1 MADRA
6 PLDAKRT
13 DAGINRRIELM
24 ILTRAQ
30 SRTVAAMFG
39 TPGATQLLTEGV
51 SVSAPAQAGKSG
63 RRPGWR
69 RRGAA
74 RPTGEITMTIQSKT
88 RGNRMKITGTGAPT
102 MTPAIGGA
110 TAAPR
115 PPHRRNRKRRAPES
129 SVLQP
134 AAKALA
140 ALPDFDAARVAELRD
155 ALAKGEL
162 PFDAG
167 RLAGLI
173 QRFHG
178 GRG

>member
-1 MADRA
+1 
-6 PLDAKRT
+6 
-13 DAGINRRIELM
+13 
-24 ILTRAQ
+24 
-30 SRTVAAMFG
+30 
-39 TPGATQLLTEGV
+39 
-51 SVSAPAQAGKSG
+51 
-63 RRPGWR
+63 
-69 RRGAA
+69 
-74 RPTGEITMTIQSKT
+74 MTIQSKT

-110 TAAPR
+110 TAAP
-115 PPHRRNRKRRAPES
+115 APAAPAAPAASAAPLES

-134 AAKALA
+134 ATKALA

>member
-1 MADRA
+1 
-6 PLDAKRT
+6 
-13 DAGINRRIELM
+13 
-24 ILTRAQ
+24 
-30 SRTVAAMFG
+30 
-39 TPGATQLLTEGV
+39 
-51 SVSAPAQAGKSG
+51 
-63 RRPGWR
+63 
-69 RRGAA
+69 
-74 RPTGEITMTIQSKT
+74 
-88 RGNRMKITGTGAPT
+88 MKITGTGAPN

-110 TAAPR
+110 TAAP
-115 PPHRRNRKRRAPES
+115 APAALAAATAGSAPLQSE
-129 SVLQP
+129 VLQP
-134 AAKALA
+134 AARALA

>member
-1 MADRA
+1 
-6 PLDAKRT
+6 
-13 DAGINRRIELM
+13 
-24 ILTRAQ
+24 
-30 SRTVAAMFG
+30 
-39 TPGATQLLTEGV
+39 
-51 SVSAPAQAGKSG
+51 
-63 RRPGWR
+63 
-69 RRGAA
+69 
-74 RPTGEITMTIQSKT
+74 
-88 RGNRMKITGTGAPT
+88 MKITGTGAPT

-110 TAAPR
+110 PAAAAPA
-115 PPHRRNRKRRAPES
+115 APAAAPAASTS
-129 SVLQP
+129 SPLQSEVLQP

-178 GRG
+178 GR

>member
-1 MADRA
+1 
-6 PLDAKRT
+6 
-13 DAGINRRIELM
+13 
-24 ILTRAQ
+24 
-30 SRTVAAMFG
+30 
-39 TPGATQLLTEGV
+39 
-51 SVSAPAQAGKSG
+51 
-63 RRPGWR
+63 
-69 RRGAA
+69 
-74 RPTGEITMTIQSKT
+74 
-88 RGNRMKITGTGAPT
+88 MKITGTGAPT

-110 TAAPR
+110 PAAAP
-115 PPHRRNRKRRAPES
+115 PAAPAAAPAASTS
-129 SVLQP
+129 SPLQSEVLQP

-178 GRG
+178 GR

>member
-1 MADRA
+1 
-6 PLDAKRT
+6 
-13 DAGINRRIELM
+13 
-24 ILTRAQ
+24 
-30 SRTVAAMFG
+30 
-39 TPGATQLLTEGV
+39 
-51 SVSAPAQAGKSG
+51 
-63 RRPGWR
+63 
-69 RRGAA
+69 
-74 RPTGEITMTIQSKT
+74 MTIQSKT

-110 TAAPR
+110 TAAP
-115 PPHRRNRKRRAPES
+115 APAAPAATESAAPLES